1 MAEYVV
7 VDKEQLEADLTT
19 IADSIRGLIESE
31 EKLLFPQGMKE
42 AVEGY
47 SLDEPLATQDELIEQ
62 IKTALQGKA
71 SGGEENLLIY
81 ANRICFIDLNL
92 FNKTNV
98 VLDLPYAKECNSM
111 FYLEIQNKTVESI
124 AVNCPNL
131 VNNMQYFMTAI
142 SGAYDY
148 TLKKVT
154 INFDTSNVKN
164 WNMAF
169 NRVYG
174 LEVIDGLPFDFSS
187 ATNVTVTFNYLSAL
201 KEMRWKKNS
210 LSLSISVSGSP
221 LLNNETIQSI
231 IDGLADLTGGTSQ
244 TLTLHADVKSKL
256 TETQVATITSKN
268 WTLA

>member
-19 IADSIRGLIESE
+19 VSDSIRGLIETE
-31 EKLLFPQGMKE
+31 EKLEFPHGMKE
-42 AVEGY
+42 AVESY
-47 SLDEPLATQDELIEQ
+47 SLDEPLTTQDELIEQ

-71 SGGEENLLIY
+71 SGGENLLIY
-81 ANRICFIDLNL
+81 ANRINFIDLNL

-111 FYLEIQNKTVESI
+111 FYSEIQNKTVESI
-124 AVNCPNL
+124 TVNCPNL

-169 NRVYG
+169 NRLYG

-221 LLNNETIQSI
+221 LLSNETIQSI
-231 IDGLADLTGGTSQ
+231 IDGLADLTGTTSQ
-244 TLTLHADVKSKL
+244 TLTLHTDVKAKL
-256 TETQVATITSKN
+256 TETQIATITGKN

>member
-1 MAEYVV
+1 MADYVV
-7 VDKEQLEADLTT
+7 VDKKQLEADLATVS
-19 IADSIRGLIESE
+19 DSIRGLIETE
-31 EKLLFPQGMKE
+31 EKLEFPQGMKE
-42 AVEGY
+42 AVESY
-47 SLDEPLATQDELIEQ
+47 SLDEPLEAQDALIEQ

-71 SGGEENLLIY
+71 AGGENLLIY

-98 VLDLPYAKECNSM
+98 VLDLPYVKECNSM
-111 FYLEIQNKTVESI
+111 FYEEIKNETVENI
-124 AVNCPNL
+124 TVNCPNL
-131 VNNMQYFMTAI
+131 VNNMQHFMTAI

-164 WNMAF
+164 WNMTF

-174 LEVIDGLPFDFSS
+174 IEVIDGLPFDFSS
-187 ATNVTVTFNYLSAL
+187 ANNVTLTFNYLSAL

-221 LLNNETIQSI
+221 LLSNETIQSI
-231 IDGLADLTGGTSQ
+231 IDGLTDLTGGTSQ
-244 TLTLHADVKSKL
+244 TLTLHADVKAKL
-256 TETQVATITSKN
+256 TEEQITQITSKN